1 MMETK
6 LEEWLNE
13 VLEQEIPSEVAG
25 FCFNLY
31 EDGEDYW
38 SMELVGAERFDP
50 EDDDWACDEVTDL
63 GTRED
68 PFLWEQEG
76 DWAEVLED
84 AVTALKQYLNCGLY
98 ADVLKACKGVGV
110 GFVDG
115 DMVILYAR

>member
-1 MMETK
+1 METK

-13 VLEQEIPSEVAG
+13 VLEQEIPSEVVG

-31 EDGEDYW
+31 EDEDCW
-38 SMELVGAERFDP
+38 SMELVGTERFDS

-63 GTRED
+63 GTRDE
-68 PFLWEQEG
+68 PFFWEQEG
-76 DWAEVLED
+76 DWTEVLED
-84 AVTALKQYLNCGLY
+84 VVTALKKYLNSGLY
-98 ADVLKACKGVGV
+98 ADVLKARKGVGV